1 MVSVLVRVFGADF
14 WYVFHG
20 HKSSWVY
27 EIYGHRGSVFHR
39 AALSTLHHR
48 PTDRR
53 KCDHCTPLSFST
65 AVKNFLDSVPRSRC
79 THHGRV
85 VLVCVY
91 QWYFS
96 FKIHFSFYKFF
107 SQSFLF
113 LYYISI
119 DLNNYL
125 SFYNFLH
132 QSFLFYIIS
141 VLLETIISVLSS
153 FD

>member
-1 MVSVLVRVFGADF
+1 MLQVA
-14 WYVFHG
+14 YETNMNNN
-20 HKSSWVY
+20 SWNEWILKASNMHYINRKIRNVNVWWPTQY
-27 EIYGHRGSVFHR
+27 LAR
-39 AALSTLHHR
+39 ALYNCVIASI
-48 PTDRR
+48 
-53 KCDHCTPLSFST
+53 KCKLLAFYNSIF
-65 AVKNFLDSVPRSRC
+65 FI
-79 THHGRV
+79 TH
-85 VLVCVY
+85 

-96 FKIHFSFYKFF
+96 FKIHFSFSFYKFF

-125 SFYNFLH
+125 SFYKFLH

-141 VLLETIISVLSS
+141 VLPETIISVLSS